1 MVNLTLIEK
10 IVTVLLNVL
19 RILIDAFERQ
29 QEEQAKENEM
39 LAMRFKDQQKS
50 VHDVI
55 DNA

>member
-55 DNA
+55 ENA